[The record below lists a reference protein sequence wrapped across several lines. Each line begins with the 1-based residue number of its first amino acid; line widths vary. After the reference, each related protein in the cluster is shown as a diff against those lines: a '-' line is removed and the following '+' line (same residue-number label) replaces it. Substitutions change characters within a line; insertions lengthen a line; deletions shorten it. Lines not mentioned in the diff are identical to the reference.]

1 MAARSGTLFSVSIPN
16 LNPILVAGGQE
27 VLWVTVQARLEEMDL
42 LERLPAYNETMQQVG
57 RLLPNLRLH
66 KTRTSI

>member
-1 MAARSGTLFSVSIPN
+1 
-16 LNPILVAGGQE
+16 
-27 VLWVTVQARLEEMDL
+27 MDL